1 MTIKLELRNFLAF
14 ALLSCVSC
22 AEVERADRGNIVA
35 SEAVSEH
42 AAHGYWEN
50 PDVEYVSTSWP
61 IDETNADDNIIDI
74 RSMHKLEKGYIDTTP
89 ADRNDGLQVGE
100 LGVDGGNKEMIIKL
114 AQEISDGA
122 YGDLHSLLIIH
133 KDKFL
138 FESYFNRGRLNVT
151 HPQASTTKTYTS
163 LALGRAI
170 QMGYLTMEDLDR
182 PVISFLDELDSTSFV
197 EGADKVTLRQALTMR
212 TGIRISDEQTEEY
225 NNNPDQIEGQKLVQA
240 IFEQSAP
247 ITEESQSAFS
257 YGNYGPP
264 LVMQVID
271 TVIPD
276 GAEAFLKNE
285 LLGKI
290 GVSTYEWRI
299 GLGGIPAAGWKS
311 SFASRAMAKVGIL
324 AMNKG
329 KWNGEQLIPE
339 AYMTEA
345 TSRIVSVGDDDIFG
359 GGPDV
364 SNQGY
369 GYFFWSGD
377 LKSGDK
383 TYYSAS
389 AQGGGGQFIILI
401 DELDLVV
408 VITSGLREPEHLQIT
423 AERILPAFVP

>member
-1 MTIKLELRNFLAF
+1 MTIKLKFRNFLAF

-22 AEVERADRGNIVA
+22 AEVERVDRGNIVA
-35 SEAVSEH
+35 SEAASEH

-61 IDETNADDNIIDI
+61 IDEANADDNIIDI
-74 RSMHKLEKGYIDTTP
+74 RSMHKLEKGYIDTAP

-151 HPQASTTKTYTS
+151 HPQASATKTYTS

-170 QMGYLTMEDLDR
+170 QLGYLTMEDLDR
-182 PVISFLDELDSTSFV
+182 PVISFFNDLDPTRFV
-197 EGADKVTLRQALTMR
+197 EGAERVTLHQALTMR
-212 TGIRISDEQTEEY
+212 TGIGISDEQSEAFNE
-225 NNNPDQIEGQKLVQA
+225 NPDQVEGQKLVQA
-240 IFEQSAP
+240 IFEQSTP
-247 ITEESQSAFS
+247 ITEESQSTFV
-257 YGNYGPP
+257 YGNYATP
-264 LVMQVID
+264 LVMQVIN
-271 TVIPD
+271 TVAPG
-276 GAEAFLKNE
+276 GAENFIRNE
-285 LLGKI
+285 LLSKM
-290 GVSTYEWRI
+290 GVSTYEWRT

-311 SFASRAMAKVGIL
+311 SFTSRTMAKFGSLV
-324 AMNKG
+324 MNKG

-339 AYMTEA
+339 AYIAEV
-345 TSRIVSVGDDDIFG
+345 TSRIVTVGDDDIFG

-408 VITSGLREPEHLQIT
+408 VITSALREPEHLQIT